1 MGRLWLKPPLLST
14 VTSYR
19 FKNFEFTLIFGVNN
33 KKKAFKLVNKVPA
46 LFPSPAFYARK
57 LKKINKNEDE
67 KCNLVNDFKQ
77 WKNVNTMTKCINNYV
92 YFTFWMGNDTKRKNK
107 RTINKKNVHTREWR
121 EGRGRRTPPP
131 FEKFNHLNLHSKIP
145 LKKDFDP
152 SPPKNN
158 PRKLSL

>member
-19 FKNFEFTLIFGVNN
+19 FKNFEFTLFLGVNN

-57 LKKINKNEDE
+57 LKKLTKLKMRNVTW
-67 KCNLVNDFKQ
+67 VNDFKQ

-121 EGRGRRTPPP
+121 VGRGWRTPPP
-131 FEKFNHLNLHSKIP
+131 LWKIQSLKFT
-145 LKKDFDP
+145 
-152 SPPKNN
+152 
-158 PRKLSL
+158 